1 MLLFSKKID
10 LLYRAIVRFYSLIL
24 FSNGYLL
31 LLYYFLEWFK
41 NLVN

>member
-10 LLYRAIVRFYSLIL
+10 LLYIYIVRFYSLIL
-24 FSNGYLL
+24 LVNGYSLTM
-31 LLYYFLEWFK
+31 YYFLEWFK